1 MKKLIPAIVVVL
13 IVVGVGVWLTLNLRA
28 KRKYDRMRDGLSQH
42 SYSLV
47 QMDAGTTALL
57 AEVRGNWVE
66 SHSETEGPHS
76 KALETV
82 GLRPSVSNLTH
93 VFTYR
98 LPEYSFLSLDQ
109 NKKSATM
116 GMIQGTIFPVTID
129 QSIHVSDDGH
139 LVLIRCQKNL
149 VYVFSDEETG
159 LREAMYYVK
168 KMNIEPEDALEKK

>member
-1 MKKLIPAIVVVL
+1 MKKLILTIVIL
-13 IVVGVGVWLTLNLRA
+13 IVVAGAVAWLAVNLRA
-28 KRKYDRMRDGLSQH
+28 KPKYDKMRHELSEI
-42 SYSLV
+42 SYSV
-47 QMDAGTTALL
+47 VEMDADTTALL
-57 AEVRGNWVE
+57 ADVRGNWFE

-109 NKKSATM
+109 NKKSAAM
-116 GMIQGTIFPVTID
+116 GMIQATIFPVTID

-139 LVLIRCQKNL
+139 LALIRCQKNL

-159 LREAMYYVK
+159 LRETMYYVK
-168 KMNIEPEDALEKK
+168 KKNIEPEDALDKK